1 MAHNDYMTGTAE
13 ITIRINH
20 TNDRRAFNER
30 LAAVKEFDGR
40 YNAADKTWTIPTTS
54 IALKTLADYAEYKDM
69 DPIAIL
75 TDHLR
80 IGTRYELV
88 EAK

>member
-13 ITIRINH
+13 ITIHINH

-30 LAAVKEFDGR
+30 LAAVKQFDGR

-54 IALKTLADYAEYKDM
+54 IALRTLADYAEYKDM

-75 TDHLR
+75 TDNLR